1 MKIINNIDQ
10 TIKRFFDLFIVITFL
25 PIILML
31 IIVISFFSFI
41 NIGKD
46 IFFIQDRPG
55 FKCKIFKLYKF
66 RTMNNAT
73 DSNGDLLP
81 DSKRLSSYG
90 RFLRSSSL
98 DELPS
103 LFNVLIGDM
112 SLVGPRPLLVEY
124 LDRYNVEQIKR
135 HDVRPGITGLAQING
150 RNNISWDEK
159 FAYDLEYVR
168 NRNILMDIK
177 ILSKTVFKVINKSNI
192 NSSSEETMPT
202 FHRRVNDKK

>member
-10 TIKRFFDLFIVITFL
+10 TIKRLFDLFIVITFL

>member
-1 MKIINNIDQ
+1 
-10 TIKRFFDLFIVITFL
+10 
-25 PIILML
+25 
-31 IIVISFFSFI
+31 
-41 NIGKD
+41 
-46 IFFIQDRPG
+46 
-55 FKCKIFKLYKF
+55 
-66 RTMNNAT
+66 MNNAT

>member
-10 TIKRFFDLFIVITFL
+10 TIKRLFDLFIVITFL

-159 FAYDLEYVR
+159 FAYDLEYVT
-168 NRNILMDIK
+168 NRNIFMDIK